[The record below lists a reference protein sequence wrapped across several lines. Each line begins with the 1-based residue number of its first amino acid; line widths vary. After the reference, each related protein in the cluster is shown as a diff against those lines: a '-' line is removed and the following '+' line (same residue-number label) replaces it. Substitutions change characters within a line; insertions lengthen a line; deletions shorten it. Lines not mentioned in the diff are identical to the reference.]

1 MPSEVGSGRLLLV
14 HAHPDDESIATG
26 ATMARYAAQGAQ
38 VTLVTCTRGEQGEV
52 IPPALAR
59 LAADQDDTL
68 GTYREGELA
77 AAMAALG
84 VKDHRF
90 LDAGTPRHY
99 RDSGM
104 DIDALGAV
112 VLPDDARPE
121 AFALAP
127 VETAAADLA
136 ALLVELRPHVLVT
149 YDPGGG
155 YGHPDHVQAHRVSM
169 RAVTLAAESPGGWAV
184 PKIYWMVVP
193 ETVVRDQA
201 VRLAGSDNPY
211 LPAPEGP
218 PPSMVVP
225 DDVVTT
231 AVDGTDFLAAKAAAL
246 RAHATQVMVQPP
258 YYALSNEI
266 GQVIAPVEYFRLVA
280 GAAAASSAASPSAA
294 LSAPPPRETDLFAGL

>member
-1 MPSEVGSGRLLLV
+1 MPSEVRRLLLV

-26 ATMARYAAQGAQ
+26 ATMARYAALGAR

-52 IPPALAR
+52 IPPAPAR

-68 GTYREGELA
+68 GTHREGELA

-84 VKDHRF
+84 VEDHRF

-104 DIDALGAV
+104 DVDARGVV
-112 VLPDDARPE
+112 VLPDDVRPE

-136 ALLVELRPHVLVT
+136 AVLVEVRPHVLVT

-169 RAVTLAAESPGGWAV
+169 RAVTLAAEAPGGWAV

-193 ETVVRDQA
+193 ETVVRGQA
-201 VRLAGSDNPY
+201 ALLAGSDNPY
-211 LPAPEGP
+211 RPTPDGP

-225 DDVVTT
+225 DAVVTT
-231 AVDGTDFLAAKAAAL
+231 AVDGTEFLAAKAAAL

-258 YYALSNEI
+258 FYALSNEI
-266 GQVIAPVEYFRLVA
+266 GQVIAPVEYFQLVA
-280 GAAAASSAASPSAA
+280 GPRDAPSD
-294 LSAPPPRETDLFAGL
+294 RETDLFAGL